1 MTHLNVA
8 LVSDVP
14 ELTLDA
20 LKPIAAALQIQ
31 VNGHFA
37 PKWPVSASIEA
48 HTEKGIP
55 PGFWP
60 IRIMADIGD
69 PSAAGYHTDAN
80 NQPYAVVKFEDG
92 WTVTASHELLEM
104 LYDPF
109 GNVLTPATING
120 KQVQVLR
127 ELCDPCEAF
136 SYPVHGVMV
145 SDFLTPH
152 YYEPNGF
159 VPDGRRYSFMST
171 LAGPMAVAVDGY
183 LSWLD
188 TASNRWFQE
197 TNFAGQGIQISDLG
211 PNDKAARK
219 GMSLREWISQ
229 ASKIQRV

>member
-1 MTHLNVA
+1 MTHYNVA

-20 LKPIAAALQIQ
+20 LKPVAAALQIQ

-37 PKWPVSASIEA
+37 PKWPISASIEA
-48 HTEKGIP
+48 HSEKGIP

-60 IRIMADIGD
+60 IRIMADIQQPG
-69 PSAAGYHTDAN
+69 AAGYHTDAN
-80 NQPYAVVKFEDG
+80 NQPYALIQFASD

-104 LYDPF
+104 LLDPF
-109 GNVLTPATING
+109 GNSLVPAVING

-136 SYPVHGVMV
+136 TYFIHGVAV

-152 YYEPNGF
+152 YYEKQPT
-159 VPDGRRYSFMST
+159 PHLHYSFLNKLS
-171 LAGPMAVAVDGY
+171 GPMDVATDGY

-188 TASNRWFQE
+188 TETNHWLQE

-211 PNDKAARK
+211 PNSKADRN
-219 GMSLREWISQ
+219 GMSLREWIAQ
-229 ASKIQRV
+229 VSKVLRP

>member
-1 MTHLNVA
+1 MTHYSIA

-14 ELTLDA
+14 EITLNA
-20 LKPIAAALQIQ
+20 LQAVAAALQIQ

-37 PKWPVSASIEA
+37 PKWPISASIEA
-48 HTEKGIP
+48 HSEKGIP
-55 PGFWP
+55 VGFWP

-69 PSAAGYHTDAN
+69 PSAAGYHTDQN
-80 NQPYAVVKFEDG
+80 NQPYAVIQFAPD

-109 GNVLTPATING
+109 GNALSPAVING

-136 SYPVHGVMV
+136 SYNIRGVMV

-152 YYEPNGF
+152 YYENPFTSNPHSHF
-159 VPDGRRYSFMST
+159 SFLNK
-171 LAGPMAVAVDGY
+171 LAGPMDVATDGY

-188 TASNRWFQE
+188 GNEWFQE
-197 TNFAGQGIQISDLG
+197 TNFAGEGIQISDLG
-211 PNDKAARK
+211 PNSKANRN
-219 GMSLREWISQ
+219 GMSLREWVSQ
-229 ASKIQRV
+229 VSKIKEV

>member
-1 MTHLNVA
+1 MTHYNVA

-14 ELTLDA
+14 ELTIPA
-20 LKPIAAALQIQ
+20 LQDVAAALQIQ

-37 PKWPVSASIEA
+37 PKWPISASIEA
-48 HTEKGIP
+48 HSEKGTP

-80 NQPYAVVKFEDG
+80 NQPYAVIQFAPD

-104 LYDPF
+104 VFDPF
-109 GNVLTPATING
+109 GNSLVPAVING

-136 SYPVHGVMV
+136 TYFIHGVQV

-152 YYEPNGF
+152 YYEKQP
-159 VPDGRRYSFMST
+159 VPHLHYSFLNKLT
-171 LAGPMAVAVDGY
+171 GPMDVATDGY

-188 TASNRWFQE
+188 SGEWFQE

-211 PNDKAARK
+211 PNSKADRN

-229 ASKIQRV
+229 VSKVLKP